1 MKQYEWEEVE
11 KAVRSGVNVTL
22 CIDGYE
28 VTLKPVKYNGFS
40 TAILPFVN
48 GEYKSEW
55 LLKDCPQRRRFYH
68 VANIRLQGFREIE
81 DCRAIWTSFELMK
94 KHFENNNGSIELLKR

>member
-11 KAVRSGVNVTL
+11 KAVRSGENVTL

-28 VTLKPVKYNGFS
+28 VTLKLVKCNGFS
-40 TAILPFVN
+40 TAVLPFIN

-55 LLKDCPQRRRFYH
+55 LTHNCEERRRFYSTR
-68 VANIRLQGFREIE
+68 VEECDGIGFV
-81 DCRAIWTSFELMK
+81 DCRATWTSFELMK
-94 KHFENNNGSIELLKR
+94 KHFENNNGSIELLKE

>member
-1 MKQYEWEEVE
+1 MQQHEWEKARE
-11 KAVRSGVNVTL
+11 KIKLGENVTMN
-22 CIDGYE
+22 IDGYE

-40 TAILPFVN
+40 TAVLPFVN

-55 LLKDCPQRRRFYH
+55 LLKDCEERRRFYH
-68 VANIRLQGFREIE
+68 IANIRLQGFREVE

-94 KHFENNNGSIELLKR
+94 RCFEKNNSSIELLKE